1 MVPAPALLIRQMLET
16 VSSSDKELLPDR
28 WKLACQDL
36 LDNERRPPLPPSPS
50 GEEEEVED
58 PTYTLQTWLEETYFN
73 NDSGGGGEKRM
84 DFSREEIL
92 QVGKVIG
99 RMLRLEP
106 GDREEAREVVRDEW
120 FC

>member
-1 MVPAPALLIRQMLET
+1 MVPKPAMLIRQMLET
-16 VSSSDKELLPDR
+16 LSSSDKDPLPDR

-36 LDNERRPPLPPSPS
+36 LDNEKRPPSD
-50 GEEEEVED
+50 EED

-73 NDSGGGGEKRM
+73 NNTGGGEKRT
-84 DFSREEIL
+84 DFSREDISR
-92 QVGKVIG
+92 VGMLIG

-106 GDREEAREVVRDEW
+106 GDREEAKEVVRDEW

>member
-1 MVPAPALLIRQMLET
+1 MLET
-16 VSSSDKELLPDR
+16 VSDYDTLPDR

-36 LDNERRPPLPPSPS
+36 LDNEQRPPPPLSPS
-50 GEEEEVED
+50 GEEEED
-58 PTYTLQTWLEETYFN
+58 QTYTLHAWLEETYFN
-73 NDSGGGGEKRM
+73 NNSGGGGVEKRT

-92 QVGKVIG
+92 HVGKVIG

>member
-16 VSSSDKELLPDR
+16 VNDNNNKEKPLLPDR

-36 LDNERRPPLPPSPS
+36 LDNEQRPPSD
-50 GEEEEVED
+50 EED
-58 PTYTLQTWLEETYFN
+58 PTYTLQTWLEETYYNSN
-73 NDSGGGGEKRM
+73 NSGGVEKRM
-84 DFSREEIL
+84 DFNREEIL

-106 GDREEAREVVRDEW
+106 GDREEAREVLRDEW